1 MRHAQGRRVCV
12 VGAGASGLTVAREL
26 ERLGH
31 AVTVLEAAPKVGGK
45 CASVTID
52 GHVFDVGGH
61 MCTVTYQRTAALITE
76 LGLSTEDVV
85 PVTRRPFLPADALR
99 RYTSLRA
106 EQFPRIADAG
116 LTHSAR
122 ALAMP
127 VRDWLA
133 GLPEFE
139 ATFGLGYRSAGYGR
153 LDGDLPALY
162 LVKYAEMTGL
172 LSDRRTLLGHTR
184 PFTVAGGFG
193 QVWDRIAAELADV
206 RCGTTISA
214 IRRHGNRVLVTVDG
228 ATLPFDDLVLT
239 VPLDQ
244 LLPVLDAREDE
255 RAIATRIRYRDYRT
269 TFCTAPDQPRQAF
282 TLCGDTSFHHRH
294 ADSDIYACYSYGPA
308 TVAKPIEERRW
319 KYMPHFGCADLAAGI
334 YERVEELQGR
344 HRTYHVGSLPAFEL
358 IECTLDYA
366 HEFVARHFG
375 SDLRGWL
382 ARRVSA
388 ELKRPVDPHT
398 PIAALGLES
407 LSMAVV
413 LADLSAHLG
422 YRVPNSLLLEL
433 PTVDAVARHLDEH
446 GAEVA
451 RPRSLALA
459 LTPPRPFFC
468 VGGAV
473 GAAGYL
479 LPLARAIGQQ
489 QTFYALQ
496 SPGFDGVEEPLDE
509 VPALARRYVE
519 EIRAIQP
526 HGPYLVGGHSFGGLV
541 AYEVGRVLRSRGEQ
555 VARVILIDT
564 YLAEPGQPEPPV
576 DDVAIIEELW
586 RIRGLALRGADAP
599 RRRVDQT
606 LSPAEQRRELAM
618 FLGASGPADE
628 HIATMMRVYQ
638 AQLEALVRHEPGPSD
653 LDVTLIKAAD
663 GFPQVLFDDRHI
675 DLRLADPANGWEH
688 VELGRLSVITVPGNH
703 FTALTPPD
711 LTSLAAAVT
720 TAIAAIPAPKPPESV
735 RVASSIHL
743 NPMDP
748 HFLADPYPF
757 YHLLRD
763 IAPIHRDGAL
773 DGWVLTRHAD
783 VSALLRNHEVVRPS
797 TSTLLA
803 RLPATV
809 LEDLRPFVDWLDS
822 SLPFSN
828 HGRHDRLRR
837 QLAGSFTAQA
847 MEATRPDV
855 EKTVHELLDRIDRP
869 GPVEFMSEVAYPLPG
884 RVIMDL
890 VGVPRADQPM
900 VAEQARAVMA
910 VLGQA
915 QFGEDPAAVACR
927 AWAAAQE
934 LIKYV
939 DGLALDPLLS
949 DGWADQDERTATV
962 ISLINAGL
970 ETTANYLGNSVL
982 ALLRHPDQYELLRD
996 DPSVARTAAEELLRY
1011 DSPAPIITPQQA
1023 LRDLDLDGHRIRS
1036 GELVFPVLGAAN
1048 RDPARY
1054 PDPDRLD
1061 LRRPDAAGHLTF
1073 GAGPHYCIGAAL
1085 ARIEGQVFFPALAA
1099 RFPRLRLDAEPL
1111 FRPDPTLRGLAD
1123 LIVRPRG

>member
-1 MRHAQGRRVCV
+1 M
-12 VGAGASGLTVAREL
+12 AREL
-26 ERLGH
+26 ERIGH
-31 AVTVLEAAPKVGGK
+31 SVTVLEAAPSVGGK

-61 MCTVTYQRTAALITE
+61 VCTVTYQRLAALVTE

-85 PVTRRPFLPADALR
+85 PVTRPPFLAADSLR
-99 RYTSLRA
+99 RYASLRA
-106 EQFPRIADAG
+106 EQFPDIAKAG
-116 LTHSAR
+116 LAHSAR

-127 VRDWLA
+127 VREWLA

-139 ATFGLGYRSAGYGR
+139 ATFGLGYTSAGYGR
-153 LDGDLPALY
+153 LEGDLPALY

-184 PFTVAGGFG
+184 PFTVTGGFG
-193 QVWDRIAAELADV
+193 QVWDRVAAELANV

-214 IRRHGNRVLVTVDG
+214 IRRHGSRVLVTVDG
-228 ATLPFDDLVLT
+228 TTLQFDDLVLT

-255 RAIATRIRYRDYRT
+255 LDIASRIRYRDYRT

-282 TLCGDTSFHHRH
+282 TLYGDVSYHHRY
-294 ADSDIYACYSYGPA
+294 ADSDVYACYSYGPA
-308 TVAKPIEERRW
+308 DVAEVIEQRRW
-319 KYMPHFGCADLAAGI
+319 KYLPHFGCADLAAGI
-334 YERVEELQGR
+334 YDRLEALQGR
-344 HRTYHVGSLPAFEL
+344 RRTYHVGSLPAFEL
-358 IECTLDYA
+358 VECNLDYA
-366 HEFVARHFG
+366 REFVARHFG
-375 SDLRGWL
+375 SDLREWL
-382 ARRVSA
+382 ARRISA
-388 ELKRPVDPHT
+388 EVKRPVDPHA
-398 PIAALGLES
+398 PIATLGLES
-407 LSMAVV
+407 LSMATV
-413 LADLSAHLG
+413 LADLSARLG

-473 GAAGYL
+473 GAAYYL

-489 QTFYALQ
+489 QTLYALQ

-519 EIRAIQP
+519 EIKAIQP

-541 AYEVGRVLRSRGEQ
+541 AYEVGRVLRSRGDE
-555 VARVILIDT
+555 VAQVILIDT

-586 RIRGLALRGADAP
+586 RMRGLALRGADAP

-606 LSPAEQRRELAM
+606 LSPAEQRRELAR

-628 HIATMMRVYQ
+628 YIATIMRVYQ
-638 AQLEALVRHEPGPSD
+638 AQLEAVVRYEPGPSD
-653 LDVTLIKAAD
+653 LDVTLIKAEG

-675 DLRLADPANGWEH
+675 ALRLADPANGWER
-688 VELGRLSVITVPGNH
+688 VELGRLSVIAVPGNH
-703 FTALTPPD
+703 FTALTPPG
-711 LTSLAAAVT
+711 LTSLADAVART
-720 TAIAAIPAPKPPESV
+720 IAAIPAPRPPESL
-735 RVASSIHL
+735 RVESSIHI

-748 HFLADPYPF
+748 DFLADPYPF

-763 IAPIHRDGAL
+763 LAPVYRDEAL
-773 DGWVLTRHAD
+773 DGWVLTRHAE
-783 VSALLRNHEVVRPS
+783 VSALLRDHEVVRPS

-809 LEDLRPFVDWLDS
+809 LEDLRPFVDWLDA

-837 QLAGSFTAQA
+837 RLAGSFTTKA
-847 MEATRPDV
+847 MEALRSDV
-855 EKTVHELLDRIDRP
+855 EKTVHEMLDRIDRP
-869 GPVEFMSEVAYPLPG
+869 GPVELMSEVAYPLPG
-884 RVIMDL
+884 RVVMDL
-890 VGVPRADQPM
+890 VGVPRVDQPM
-900 VAEQARAVMA
+900 VAEWGRAVMA
-910 VLGQA
+910 LLGQA
-915 QFGEDPAAVACR
+915 QFGADPAAIACR
-927 AWAAAQE
+927 AKAAAEELTGYLGDLTLDPRFTAGWASHDE
-934 LIKYV
+934 LI
-939 DGLALDPLLS
+939 AN
-949 DGWADQDERTATV
+949 V

-982 ALLRHPDQYELLRD
+982 ALLRHPGQYELLRT
-996 DPSVARTAAEELLRY
+996 DPSIARTAAEELLRY
-1011 DSPAPIITPQQA
+1011 DTPAPIITPQQA
-1023 LRDLDLDGHRIRS
+1023 RHDLDLGGHRIRA

-1073 GAGPHYCIGAAL
+1073 GAGAHYCIGAAL
-1085 ARIEGQVFFPALAA
+1085 ARVEGQVFFPALAA
-1099 RFPRLRLDAEPL
+1099 RFPHMRLAAEPA
-1111 FRPDPTLRGLAD
+1111 FRPDPALRGLAE
-1123 LIVRPRG
+1123 LVVLPRG

>member
-1 MRHAQGRRVCV
+1 MRRDQQRRVCV
-12 VGAGASGLTVAREL
+12 VGAGVSGLTVAREL
-26 ERLGH
+26 ESVGH
-31 AVTVLEAAPKVGGK
+31 AVTVLEAAPSVGGK

-52 GHVFDVGGH
+52 GHAFDVGGH
-61 MCTVTYQRTAALITE
+61 VCTVMYQRLAALVTE
-76 LGLSTEDVV
+76 LGLSTENVM
-85 PVTRRPFLPADALR
+85 PVTQQPFLPAGVLHRYAALR
-99 RYTSLRA
+99 T
-106 EQFPRIADAG
+106 EQFPDIAQAG
-116 LTHSAR
+116 LAHSAR

-127 VRDWLA
+127 VRQWLA

-139 ATFGLGYRSAGYGR
+139 TTFGLGYTSSGYGR

-172 LSDRRTLLGHTR
+172 LSDRRSLLGHTG

-193 QVWDRIAAELADV
+193 QVWDRVAAELTDV
-206 RCGTTISA
+206 RCGATISA
-214 IRRHGNRVLVTVDG
+214 IRRHGTRVLVTVDG
-228 ATLPFDDLVLT
+228 TTFQFDDLVLT

-255 RAIATRIRYRDYRT
+255 RDIASRIRYHSYRT
-269 TFCTAPDQPRQAF
+269 TFCSSTGQPRQAF
-282 TLCGDTSFHHRH
+282 TLYGDISFHHRY
-294 ADSDIYACYSYGPA
+294 ADSDVYACYSYDPA
-308 TVAKPIEERRW
+308 CVARPIAERRW
-319 KYMPHFGCADLAAGI
+319 KYMPHFGSADLAAGI
-334 YERVEELQGR
+334 YDRVEALQGR

-358 IECTLDYA
+358 VECTLDYA
-366 HEFVARHFG
+366 REFVARHFG
-375 SDLRGWL
+375 SDLRDWL
-382 ARRVSA
+382 TRRVSA
-388 ELKRPVDPHT
+388 EVKRPVDPHA
-398 PIAALGLES
+398 PIATLGLES
-407 LSMAVV
+407 LSMATV
-413 LADLSAHLG
+413 LADLSARLG

-433 PTVDAVARHLDEH
+433 STVDAVARHLDEH

-473 GAAGYL
+473 GAAYYL
-479 LPLARAIGQQ
+479 LPLARAIGQL
-489 QTFYALQ
+489 QTLYALQ

-519 EIRAIQP
+519 EIKAIQP

-541 AYEVGRVLRSRGEQ
+541 AYEIGRVLRSQGDE
-555 VARVILIDT
+555 VAQVILIDT
-564 YLAEPGQPEPPV
+564 YLAEPGQPEPPP
-576 DDVAIIEELW
+576 DDVAVIEELW
-586 RIRGLALRGADAP
+586 RMRGLALRGADAP
-599 RRRVDQT
+599 RRRVDQK
-606 LSPAEQRRELAM
+606 LSPAEQRRELAR

-628 HIATMMRVYQ
+628 HIATIMGVYQ
-638 AQLEALVRHEPGPSD
+638 AQLEAVVRYEPGPSD
-653 LDVTLIKAAD
+653 LDVTLIKAED

-675 DLRLADPANGWEH
+675 ALRLEDPANGWER

-703 FTALTPPD
+703 FTALAPPA
-711 LTSLAAAVT
+711 LTSLATAVT
-720 TAIAAIPAPKPPESV
+720 DTIAAIPAPLPPESV
-735 RVASSIHL
+735 QVASSIHL

-763 IAPIHRDGAL
+763 IAPIHRDEAL
-773 DGWVLTRHAD
+773 DGWVLTRHAE
-783 VSALLRNHEVVRPS
+783 VSALLRNQKVVRPS

-809 LEDLRPFVDWLDS
+809 LQDLRPFVDWLDS

-828 HGRHDRLRR
+828 HRHHDRLRR
-837 QLAGSFTAQA
+837 LLAGSFTAKA
-847 MEATRPDV
+847 MEALRSDV
-855 EKTVHELLDRIDRP
+855 EQTVHEMLDRIDRP

-884 RVIMDL
+884 RVVMDL
-890 VGVPRADQPM
+890 VGVPRDDQPM
-900 VAEQARAVMA
+900 VADWGRTVMT

-915 QFGEDPAAVACR
+915 QFGEDPTAVAYQAR
-927 AWAAAQE
+927 DAATE

-939 DGLALDPLLS
+939 RGLTLS
-949 DGWADQDERTATV
+949 PQLASGWAGADERVANV

-982 ALLRHPDQYELLRD
+982 ALLRHPEQFELLHA
-996 DPSVARTAAEELLRY
+996 DPSIARTAAEELLRY
-1011 DSPAPIITPQQA
+1011 DTPAPIITPQQA
-1023 LRDLDLDGHRIRS
+1023 LQDLDLGGHRIRA

-1073 GAGPHYCIGAAL
+1073 GAGAHYCIGAAL
-1085 ARIEGQVFFPALAA
+1085 ARIEGQVFFPTLAT
-1099 RFPRLRLDAEPL
+1099 RFPGMRLVAEPV
-1111 FRPDPTLRGLAD
+1111 FRPDPALRGLAE
-1123 LIVRPRG
+1123 LAVLPHG